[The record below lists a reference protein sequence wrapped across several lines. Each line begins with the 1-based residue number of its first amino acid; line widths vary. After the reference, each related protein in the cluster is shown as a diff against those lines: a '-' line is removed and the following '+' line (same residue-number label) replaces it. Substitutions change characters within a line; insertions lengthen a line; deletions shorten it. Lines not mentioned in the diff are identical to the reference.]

1 MSEEYCAAHSKDRF
15 YRVIGDIC
23 AGTPD
28 LDGDGLTDGDKGQC
42 HDALYDFQND
52 YDGTYWDWNWRSGF
66 DGGAPLICAIE
77 GKAVTVGIFSKP
89 DNGCMEAGRPGA
101 FASLNSG
108 LSWIQQVTN
117 EN

>member
-42 HDALYDFQND
+42 HYALYDLQND
-52 YDGTYWDWNWRSGF
+52 F
-66 DGGAPLICAIE
+66 GG
-77 GKAVTVGIFSKP
+77 SY
-89 DNGCMEAGRPGA
+89 
-101 FASLNSG
+101 
-108 LSWIQQVTN
+108 
-117 EN
+117 